1 MSTLS
6 EQTFEAN
13 RKSSDR
19 VMSLDEF
26 KIIDEVVNGDTK
38 VNKLMDNVFIFIL
51 RNIMAIESTVNLTSG
66 FSAGAICYV

>member
-1 MSTLS
+1 MVYCGAFGFVFLA
-6 EQTFEAN
+6 F
-13 RKSSDR
+13 
-19 VMSLDEF
+19 VLGIF

-51 RNIMAIESTVNLTSG
+51 RNIMAIKSTMNLTSG